1 MKFSRTDWKY
11 IVDTL
16 MFLCMLGIVL
26 IGLLMGF
33 VIPEGR
39 LGPGQSKY
47 FLGLHRHQWGDVHLY
62 LSLAFTAVVVVHIV
76 LAWSWVKGKAKGL
89 FGRFWKGA
97 MALSVVAVVLVPA
110 VFWLA
115 ASKNDPAYAEFG
127 EGQGQQGRR
136 VVESGRPALEPLD
149 QAASTASVGAPAA
162 AREPGVAAAEADVH
176 GDKTVAGRQE
186 AGTAEAV
193 ITGKMTLREVERA
206 TGIPAKDIV
215 ARLGLPSD
223 VSLDETLGRL
233 RQAYAFELQT
243 LRDAVAKLL
252 EEKRPPLPR

>member
-97 MALSVVAVVLVPA
+97 MALSVVAAVLVPA

-162 AREPGVAAAEADVH
+162 ARAPGAAGAPAAGH
-176 GDKTVAGRQE
+176 GGRNHRGRPAGGGDRR
-186 AGTAEAV
+186 G
-193 ITGKMTLREVERA
+193 RHHR
-206 TGIPAKDIV
+206 KDDPP
-215 ARLGLPSD
+215 G
-223 VSLDETLGRL
+223 GR
-233 RQAYAFELQT
+233 T
-243 LRDAVAKLL
+243 RDGD
-252 EEKRPPLPR
+252 PG